1 MIMTFKV
8 ITIKRDTYIIIMI
21 MIMTFIPVIIMI
33 KRSVH
38 TIANTHHAQ
47 ECEDEGSGE
56 EILYFILYIFVI
68 VCYCY
73 CYFYCWHRPRLGVWR
88 QEQWRGEPRQGGRTL
103 SRRSP
108 GQGCDSICKQD
119 WNWEY
124 FLYVSWL
131 CIMKLL
137 MTIHACDDFPPIMT
151 CIGRQATNPK
161 LKW

>member
-8 ITIKRDTYIIIMI
+8 ITIKRSIY

-33 KRSVH
+33 KRSVY

-73 CYFYCWHRPRLGVWR
+73 CYFYCY
-88 QEQWRGEPRQGGRTL
+88 
-103 SRRSP
+103 
-108 GQGCDSICKQD
+108 C
-119 WNWEY
+119 
-124 FLYVSWL
+124 
-131 CIMKLL
+131 
-137 MTIHACDDFPPIMT
+137 
-151 CIGRQATNPK
+151 
-161 LKW
+161 